1 MRNCSVIM
9 KSVASLLIVTVPFLP
24 IHAYANDNEAA
35 NAGREAQT
43 FANELSASFKSNQGG
58 VSNGNISFP
67 TIQNGQF
74 QSGGE
79 QLMSMISFLVLVTL
93 TQTHRLITFL
103 TATRM

>member
-1 MRNCSVIM
+1 MRNCSAIM

-24 IHAYANDNEAA
+24 IHAYANGNEAA
-35 NAGREAQT
+35 NVGRDAQT

-74 QSGGE
+74 QRRR
-79 QLMSMISFLVLVTL
+79 TK
-93 TQTHRLITFL
+93 
-103 TATRM
+103 